1 MSPAP
6 TFVISEAVKTDVPA
20 LLAMIGE
27 LAAFEKLEQEL
38 EVTQASLFAALFG
51 ARPAANALLAHAE
64 TEPAGYAV
72 YYRTFSTFA
81 GRPGIFLDDVYV
93 RPAYRNYGLG
103 RALIER
109 VARTGI
115 GVSPGRYEWIA
126 LRWNEN
132 ALRFYRNLGAEFLT
146 DWVCVRMS
154 GEPLHRLIKG
164 AL

>member
-1 MSPAP
+1 MNPANA
-6 TFVISEAVKTDVPA
+6 FAIAEAVETDVPD
-20 LLAMIGE
+20 LLAMIHE
-27 LAAFEKLEQEL
+27 LAAFENLQQEL

-51 ARPAANALLAHAE
+51 AHPLANALLAHAE

-72 YYRTFSTFA
+72 YYRTFSTFT

-93 RPAYRNYGLG
+93 RPAYRNQGLG
-103 RALIER
+103 RALMER
-109 VARTGI
+109 VARSGI

-132 ALRFYRNLGAEFLT
+132 ALRFYGNLGAEFLS

-154 GEPLHRLIKG
+154 GEPLHRFIEG

>member
-1 MSPAP
+1 MNQSP
-6 TFVISEAVKTDVPA
+6 TFVIREAVQTDVPA

-38 EVTQASLFAALFG
+38 EVMQASLFSALFG
-51 ARPAANALLAHAE
+51 AHPAANALLARVE

-72 YYRTFSTFA
+72 YYRTFSTFT

-93 RPAYRNYGLG
+93 RPAYRNHGIG
-103 RALIER
+103 RALMER
-109 VARTGI
+109 VARAGI
-115 GVSPGRYEWIA
+115 GVSPGRYEWNA

-132 ALRFYRNLGAEFLT
+132 ALQFYRNIGAEFLA

-154 GEPLHRLIKG
+154 GEPLRRFIEGVL
-164 AL
+164 

>member
-1 MSPAP
+1 MNPAP
-6 TFVISEAVKTDVPA
+6 TFVITKAVKADVPD
-20 LLAMIGE
+20 LLEMIGE
-27 LAAFEKLEQEL
+27 LAAFEKLDQEI

-51 ARPAANALLAHAE
+51 AHPAANALLAHAE

-93 RPAYRNYGLG
+93 RPAYRNQGLG
-103 RALIER
+103 RALMER

-132 ALRFYRNLGAEFLT
+132 ALRFYRNLGAEILS

-154 GEPLHRLIKG
+154 GEPLHRFIEG
-164 AL
+164 AV

>member
-1 MSPAP
+1 MNPAYN
-6 TFVISEAVKTDVPA
+6 FAIAEAVETDVPG
-20 LLAMIGE
+20 LLAMIHE
-27 LAAFEKLEQEL
+27 LAAFEKLQQEL

-51 ARPAANALLAHAE
+51 ERPAANALLAHTE

-72 YYRTFSTFA
+72 YYRTFSTFT

-93 RPAYRNYGLG
+93 RPAYRNKGLG
-103 RALIER
+103 RALMER
-109 VARTGI
+109 VARAGI
-115 GVSPGRYEWIA
+115 GPGRYEWIA

-146 DWVCVRMS
+146 DWICVRMS
-154 GEPLHRLIKG
+154 GEPLQRFIEG